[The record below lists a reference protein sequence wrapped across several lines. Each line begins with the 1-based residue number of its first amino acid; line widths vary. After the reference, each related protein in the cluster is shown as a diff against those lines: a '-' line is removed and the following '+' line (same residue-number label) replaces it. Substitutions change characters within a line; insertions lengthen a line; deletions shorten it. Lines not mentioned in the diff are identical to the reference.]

1 MKVAAHASMRQVHLT
16 FPTFFKIRKPCHDNY
31 AARLSIGLGSLWSS
45 VAIAG
50 MRDGRAAAA

>member
-1 MKVAAHASMRQVHLT
+1 MRQVHLT

-50 MRDGRAAAA
+50 TRDRRAAAA